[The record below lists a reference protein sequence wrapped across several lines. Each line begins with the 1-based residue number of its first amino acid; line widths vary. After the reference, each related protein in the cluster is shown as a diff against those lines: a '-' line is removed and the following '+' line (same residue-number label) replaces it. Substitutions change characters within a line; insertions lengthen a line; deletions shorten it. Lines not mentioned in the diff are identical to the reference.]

1 MIADLIVLV
10 AAAAAGAVAAVG
22 GFGIGSL
29 LTPLLALHVDT
40 KTAVA
45 AVSVP
50 HLVGTSIR
58 FWRLRT
64 SVNRALLWRFGLT
77 SAAGGLIGALLHT
90 RASSPALA
98 TVFGVLLVL
107 AGLTQ
112 LTGHARRWRLHGW
125 AVWVAG
131 ASSGLFG
138 GFVGNQGGIR
148 AAALLGFDLAR
159 DEFVATATAIALF
172 VDLARMPVYVVAER
186 DAVAAIWQLVLMA
199 LIGVVAGTLVG
210 NRLLSRVPERRFR
223 QLVGA
228 LLLLL
233 GIATLLRRQT

>member
-1 MIADLIVLV
+1 M
-10 AAAAAGAVAAVG
+10 
-22 GFGIGSL
+22 
-29 LTPLLALHVDT
+29 
-40 KTAVA
+40 
-45 AVSVP
+45 
-50 HLVGTSIR
+50 
-58 FWRLRT
+58 
-64 SVNRALLWRFGLT
+64 
-77 SAAGGLIGALLHT
+77 
-90 RASSPALA
+90 
-98 TVFGVLLVL
+98 
-107 AGLTQ
+107 
-112 LTGHARRWRLHGW
+112 
-125 AVWVAG
+125 WVAG

-138 GFVGNQGGIR
+138 GLVGNQGGIR